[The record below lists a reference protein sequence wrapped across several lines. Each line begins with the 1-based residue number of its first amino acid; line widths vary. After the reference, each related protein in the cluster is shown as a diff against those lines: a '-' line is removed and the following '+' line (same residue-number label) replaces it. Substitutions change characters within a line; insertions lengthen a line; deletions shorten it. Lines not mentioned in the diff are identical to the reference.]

1 MQNIQ
6 QLTGTGMPLLL
17 DDIDTD
23 RIIPARYLRCIS
35 FDGLGEHAFEDDR
48 KQNPDHPFNDPQ
60 FRNGAILVTGRNFG
74 CGSSREHAPQSLIR
88 WGIKAIVGESFAEIF
103 FGNCTSL
110 GVPAVCVDR
119 SELHKLGSAI
129 QQNSDMEIAVDLIAK
144 EVRFRDQ
151 TASCEIQVNA
161 RKALITGQWDFLSQL
176 LQTEDQIR
184 ETASKLPYMA
194 NFA

>member
-151 TASCEIQVNA
+151 TASCEIAESA
-161 RKALITGQWDFLSQL
+161 RNALITGQWDFLSQL